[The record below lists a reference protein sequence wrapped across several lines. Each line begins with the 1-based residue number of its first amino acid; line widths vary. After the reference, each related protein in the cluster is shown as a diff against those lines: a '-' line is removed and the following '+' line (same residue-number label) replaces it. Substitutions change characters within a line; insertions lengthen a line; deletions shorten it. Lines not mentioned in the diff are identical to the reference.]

1 MFHQAQIIVLI
12 GDDKQLE
19 PVVHSDHANAA
30 GLGISL
36 FQRLYLLYKESDI
49 ITSLNEQYRMKTKI
63 I

>member
-1 MFHQAQIIVLI
+1 MIVLI
-12 GDDKQLE
+12 GDDKQLG

-36 FQRLYLLYKESDI
+36 FQRLHLLYKESYI
-49 ITSLNEQYRMKTKI
+49 ITSSNEQYRMKIKI